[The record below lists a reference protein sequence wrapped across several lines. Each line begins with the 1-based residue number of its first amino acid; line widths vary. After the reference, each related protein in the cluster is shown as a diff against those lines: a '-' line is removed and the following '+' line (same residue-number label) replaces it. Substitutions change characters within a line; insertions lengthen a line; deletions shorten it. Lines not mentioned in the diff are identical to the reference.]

1 MKKIAYNN
9 SLRGHDLLKIL
20 GITTLAI
27 LTLVSI
33 ADATPSA
40 NITFVTNGS
49 SFSPIITVTGNP
61 TIQWIFGDGSTSNST
76 SPNVNFSSA
85 RTRVNTL
92 VVTPWSAV
100 TKINIG
106 YDGSDGGVTPSSN
119 TIAYLAKQNVIDV
132 SGLEN
137 VALYLQVWASSHN
150 PITSLNFSNFT
161 ALETI
166 ECFYCTSLATIGL
179 YNVPSLTRLCIESC
193 NISYLDLSEVPS
205 LADLRGARQGSST
218 YTINWGTT
226 GTNIWHICVRDNK
239 QMTNTLPLSQFPLL
253 RQFYNWNDN
262 QKGTLYPTSTNL
274 KDVESSNNHYSAAV
288 FSDCFPAGRNAVVN
302 IYDNNLTS
310 LDISNDPGLTNL
322 DVHNNFLNQETIDRT
337 LQTLDSYKTQNGH
350 LDLTGNAAP
359 SIIGIEHANNLT
371 SRGWNIRISS
381 KNNPQLLLLQCQ
393 NQWGSYPDDLLH
405 RQVHGHNYIWKMGIR
420 GWCDSH
426 FKKSIS

>member
-1 MKKIAYNN
+1 MTKIAYNN
-9 SLRGHDLLKIL
+9 SLIAPDIMKIL
-20 GITTLAI
+20 GIATLAL

-33 ADATPSA
+33 AGATRPT
-40 NITFVTNGS
+40 NITFVTNDS

-76 SPNVNFSSA
+76 SPTVNFSSA

-92 VVTPWSAV
+92 IVTPWSAV

-119 TIAYLAKQNVIDV
+119 TIADLAKQNVIDV
-132 SGLEN
+132 NGLEN
-137 VALYLQVWASSHN
+137 VAPYLQIWASSQN
-150 PITSLNFSNFT
+150 RMTSLDFSNFT

-166 ECFYCTSLATIGL
+166 ECFYCTSLTTIEL
-179 YNVPSLTRLCIESC
+179 HNVPSLTRLCLEHC

-226 GTNIWHICVRDNK
+226 GTNIWHICVRDNA

-253 RQFYNWNDN
+253 RQFYNWNSN
-262 QKGTLYPTSTNL
+262 QKGTLHPTSTNL
-274 KDVESSNNHYSAAV
+274 KNVESSNNHYSATV
-288 FSDCFPAGRNAVVN
+288 LSGCFPTDRNAVVN

-322 DVHNNFLNQETIDRT
+322 NVHNNFLNQEAIDRT

-359 SIIGIEHANNLT
+359 SVIGIEHANNLT
-371 SRGWNIRISS
+371 SRGWNIQISS
-381 KNNPQLLLLQCQ
+381 KNSPELFLVQCQ
-393 NQWGSYPDDLLH
+393 NQ
-405 RQVHGHNYIWKMGIR
+405 
-420 GWCDSH
+420 
-426 FKKSIS
+426 

>member
-9 SLRGHDLLKIL
+9 SLIGYEILKIL
-20 GITTLAI
+20 RIATLALLI
-27 LTLVSI
+27 MVSI
-33 ADATPSA
+33 AGATQST
-40 NITFVTNGS
+40 NIKFVTNGS

-61 TIQWIFGDGSTSNST
+61 TIQWIFGDGSTSNSA
-76 SPNVNFSSA
+76 SPVVNFSSA

-119 TIAYLAKQNVIDV
+119 TIAYLAKQNVINV

-137 VALYLQVWASSHN
+137 VAPYLQVWASSHN
-150 PITSLNFSNFT
+150 PITSLDFTNFT
-161 ALETI
+161 ALDTI
-166 ECFYCTSLATIGL
+166 ECFYCTSLVTIGL
-179 YNVPSLTRLCIESC
+179 HNVPSLSRLCLEHC

-218 YTINWGTT
+218 FTIDWGTT
-226 GTNIWHICVRDNK
+226 GTNIWHICVRDNT
-239 QMTNTLPLSQFPLL
+239 QMNNTLPLSQFPLL
-253 RQFYNWNDN
+253 RQLYNWNDN
-262 QKGTLYPTSTNL
+262 QKGNLHPISTNL
-274 KDVESSNNHYSAAV
+274 KNVESSNNHYSAAV
-288 FSDCFPAGRNAVVN
+288 FSGCFPAGRNAVVN

-322 DVHNNFLNQETIDRT
+322 DAHNNYLNQEAIDRT
-337 LQTLDSYKTQNGH
+337 LQTLDFYKTKNGH

-359 SIIGIEHANNLT
+359 SIIGIEHVNNLT
-371 SRGWNIRISS
+371 DRGWNIQISS
-381 KNNPQLLLLQCQ
+381 KNNLQLLLVQCQ
-393 NQWGSYPDDLLH
+393 NRWGSYPDYPLH
-405 RQVHGHNYIWKMGIR
+405 RKEHGHNYMWKMGIL

-426 FKKSIS
+426 FKEYIS